1 METSSPMIE
10 AGSNYNNS
18 QQNHILIREL
28 DLYLLPLISV
38 IYLLAYLDRSNIANA
53 KLGGLEHDTHLTPQ
67 EYRWT
72 LSIFFIGYV
81 IFEVPSNII
90 LRRWRPSIWI
100 ALIVL
105 LTGTVAVSM
114 AAVRNFSTLLL
125 CRFLLGSFEAGLF
138 PGIIYYTSL
147 WYRRREQ
154 AIRLGFFWS
163 FSALAGA
170 FGGLF
175 AYAIAQI
182 KLPKLA
188 EWQLIFIIEGIPT
201 IIVAILCWFYLPDS
215 PEQARF
221 LTDKQRQLEID
232 RLIEDAGASHHDS
245 FSWSQVLSVFTDWK
259 TYIYAMIYICGTTSL
274 QCITLILP
282 TLIYEMGQWTSMETQ
297 LMTIP
302 PYFVAFIFI
311 LLVSY
316 SSDYF
321 VERSYHLVFTN
332 LLTIYGLLLLMF
344 IDQQHVYILYAG
356 VILVTSGLYS
366 NVSIRVAW
374 INNNFASLTRRA
386 VASAFIISI
395 AAIGGLVAGQ
405 IYQAQQKPRYFIGN
419 TIALIFIVLQTILV
433 IILRLM
439 FLYINRQRSQ
449 MNTEQINQQIK
460 RYGGNELVG
469 DRHPEFRYTL

>member
-469 DRHPEFRYTL
+469 DRHPEFRYAL

>member
-1 METSSPMIE
+1 MATVDS
-10 AGSNYNNS
+10 
-18 QQNHILIREL
+18 
-28 DLYLLPLISV
+28 
-38 IYLLAYLDRSNIANA
+38 
-53 KLGGLEHDTHLTPQ
+53 
-67 EYRWT
+67 
-72 LSIFFIGYV
+72 
-81 IFEVPSNII
+81 FE
-90 LRRWRPSIWI
+90 
-100 ALIVL
+100 
-105 LTGTVAVSM
+105 
-114 AAVRNFSTLLL
+114 TLLL
-125 CRFLLGSFEAGLF
+125 ARFLLGIFQCGFF
-138 PGIIYYTSL
+138 PGFIYYISL
-147 WYRRREQ
+147 WYQRKEQ

>member
-188 EWQLIFIIEGIPT
+188 EWQLIF
-201 IIVAILCWFYLPDS
+201 
-215 PEQARF
+215 
-221 LTDKQRQLEID
+221 
-232 RLIEDAGASHHDS
+232 
-245 FSWSQVLSVFTDWK
+245 
-259 TYIYAMIYICGTTSL
+259 
-274 QCITLILP
+274 
-282 TLIYEMGQWTSMETQ
+282 
-297 LMTIP
+297 
-302 PYFVAFIFI
+302 
-311 LLVSY
+311 
-316 SSDYF
+316 
-321 VERSYHLVFTN
+321 
-332 LLTIYGLLLLMF
+332 
-344 IDQQHVYILYAG
+344 
-356 VILVTSGLYS
+356 
-366 NVSIRVAW
+366 
-374 INNNFASLTRRA
+374 
-386 VASAFIISI
+386 
-395 AAIGGLVAGQ
+395 
-405 IYQAQQKPRYFIGN
+405 
-419 TIALIFIVLQTILV
+419 
-433 IILRLM
+433 
-439 FLYINRQRSQ
+439 
-449 MNTEQINQQIK
+449 
-460 RYGGNELVG
+460 
-469 DRHPEFRYTL
+469 